1 MGNDGGLAIGQ
12 LRIALAQ
19 INPTLG
25 DLTGNS
31 ELICEYAAKASAA
44 GANVLL
50 FPEMVMTGYP
60 VEDLA
65 LRQTFRSASKA
76 AVLEVADRLE
86 DEGFGEILTVIGY
99 LDGSAE
105 QKPQNAVALV
115 YRGEVVATYVKHHLP
130 NYGVFDEFRNFV
142 AGDRS
147 LVVRFHGVDIGIA
160 ICEDIWV
167 DDGPVAEL
175 KARTPGL
182 VLVPNG
188 SPFERAK
195 EDVRQLL
202 VRKRAKDIGAPL
214 AYVNMTG
221 AQDDLVFDGDSIVA
235 TANGDIVA
243 RAPQFFD
250 GLMVVD
256 LDLRLRT
263 STPDVVI
270 SDVPLLAYEK
280 ITHGIA
286 HPMSDLAQAWQAL
299 VIGLRDYV
307 EKNKFKSVI
316 LGLSG
321 GIDSALVATIAADA
335 IGAERVF
342 GVGLPSRYSSDHS
355 LTDAAQLAK
364 NIGLSYR
371 VIDIEP
377 MVSTFLSQLGLT
389 GMAEENVQARVRGT
403 TLMGLSNQEG
413 HLVLATGNKSE
424 LAVGYSTMYG
434 DAVGG
439 YAPIKDLFKSEVWAL
454 SKWRNE
460 QALKNGQT
468 PPIPV
473 NSISKEPSAEL
484 RPGQKDTD
492 SLPEYLV
499 LDQILHIYID
509 QDLGLTGVLSAGF
522 ELELATKVI
531 RMVDA
536 AEYKRR
542 QYPPGTKIS
551 KRAFGKDRRLPITS
565 AWREHN

>member
-1 MGNDGGLAIGQ
+1 MGNNGDFVIGQ

-31 ELICEYAAKASAA
+31 TLILEYAEKANTA
-44 GANVLL
+44 GAHVLL
-50 FPEMVMTGYP
+50 FPEMIMTGYP

-65 LRQTFRSASKA
+65 LRQTFRVASKA
-76 AVLEVADRLE
+76 AVLDVADRLANQ
-86 DEGFGEILTVIGY
+86 GFGEMLAVIGY

-105 QKPQNAVALV
+105 QKPQNALALV
-115 YRGEVVATYVKHHLP
+115 HRGEVVATYIKHHLP
-130 NYGVFDEFRNFV
+130 NYGVFDEFRNFT

-147 LVVRFHGVDIGIA
+147 LVVRFHGVDIGFA

-188 SPFERAK
+188 SPYELAK
-195 EDVRQLL
+195 EDIRQGL

-256 LDLRLRT
+256 LDLRLGT
-263 STPDVVI
+263 SAPDVII
-270 SDVPLLAYEK
+270 SSDPLPPYEK

-286 HPMSDLAQAWQAL
+286 HPMSSHSQTWQAL

-307 EKNKFKSVI
+307 EKNNFKSLI

-342 GVGLPSRYSSDHS
+342 GVGMPSRYSSDHS
-355 LTDAAQLAK
+355 LTDAAELAM
-364 NIGLSYR
+364 NIGLNYR
-371 VIDIEP
+371 VIEIEP

-389 GMAEENVQARVRGT
+389 GLAEENVQARVRGT

-454 SKWRNE
+454 AKWRND
-460 QALKNGQT
+460 QARKNGFT

-484 RPGQKDTD
+484 RPDQKDSD
-492 SLPEYLV
+492 SLPDYLK
-499 LDQILHIYID
+499 LDQILKIYID
-509 QDLGLTGVLSAGF
+509 EDLGLAGILAAGF
-522 ELELATKVI
+522 DLELATKII

-551 KRAFGKDRRLPITS
+551 SRAFGKDRRLPITS

>member
-1 MGNDGGLAIGQ
+1 MGNNGGLAIGQ
-12 LRIALAQ
+12 LRISLAQ

-31 ELICEYAAKASAA
+31 DLILEYAAKASAA
-44 GANVLL
+44 GAHVLL
-50 FPEMVMTGYP
+50 FPEMVITGYP

-65 LRQTFRSASKA
+65 LRQTFRVASKA
-76 AVLEVADRLE
+76 AVLEVADRLA
-86 DEGFGEILTVIGY
+86 DQGFGEILTVIGY

-115 YRGEVVATYVKHHLP
+115 YRGEVVATYIKHHLP

-188 SPFERAK
+188 SPYERAK

-256 LDLRLRT
+256 LDVRLGT
-263 STPDVVI
+263 STPDVII
-270 SDVPLLAYEK
+270 SADPLAPYEK

-286 HPMSDLAQAWQAL
+286 HPMSGLSQTWQAL

-307 EKNKFKSVI
+307 EKNNFKSVI

-321 GIDSALVATIAADA
+321 GIDSAIVAAIAADA
-335 IGAERVF
+335 IGADRVF

-355 LTDAAQLAK
+355 LTDAAELAK
-364 NIGLSYR
+364 NIGLNYR
-371 VIDIEP
+371 VIEIEP

-389 GMAEENVQARVRGT
+389 GLAEENVQARVRGT

-424 LAVGYSTMYG
+424 LAVGYSTLYG

-454 SKWRNE
+454 AKWRND
-460 QALKNGQT
+460 QATKNGYT

-492 SLPEYLV
+492 SLPDYLK
-499 LDQILHIYID
+499 LDQILNIYID
-509 QDLGLTGVLSAGF
+509 EDLGLAGVLAAGF
-522 ELELATKVI
+522 DLELATKII

-565 AWREHN
+565 SWREHN

>member
-1 MGNDGGLAIGQ
+1 MGNNSALAIGQ

-31 ELICEYAAKASAA
+31 ALILEYAEKAKTA
-44 GANVLL
+44 GAHVLL

-65 LRQTFRSASKA
+65 LRQTFRVASKA
-76 AVLEVADRLE
+76 AVLDVADRLA
-86 DEGFGEILTVIGY
+86 DLGLGEMLAVIGY

-115 YRGEVVATYVKHHLP
+115 HRGEVVATYIKHHLP

-188 SPFERAK
+188 SPYERAK
-195 EDVRQLL
+195 EDIRQAL

-214 AYVNMTG
+214 VYVNMTG

-256 LDLRLRT
+256 LDVRLGT
-263 STPDVVI
+263 SIPDVVI
-270 SDVPLLAYEK
+270 SQDPLPAYEK

-286 HPMSDLAQAWQAL
+286 HPMSGLSQSWQAL

-307 EKNKFKSVI
+307 EKNNFKSII

-321 GIDSALVATIAADA
+321 GIDSAIVATIAVDA
-335 IGAERVF
+335 IGADRVF

-355 LTDAAQLAK
+355 LTDAAELAK
-364 NIGLSYR
+364 NLALNYR
-371 VIDIEP
+371 VIEIEP

-389 GMAEENVQARVRGT
+389 GLAEENIQQCMVT
-403 TLMGLSNQEG
+403 PL
-413 HLVLATGNKSE
+413 
-424 LAVGYSTMYG
+424 G
-434 DAVGG
+434 DMRQ
-439 YAPIKDLFKSEVWAL
+439 
-454 SKWRNE
+454 SKIYLN
-460 QALKNGQT
+460 LK
-468 PPIPV
+468 
-473 NSISKEPSAEL
+473 
-484 RPGQKDTD
+484 
-492 SLPEYLV
+492 
-499 LDQILHIYID
+499 
-509 QDLGLTGVLSAGF
+509 
-522 ELELATKVI
+522 
-531 RMVDA
+531 
-536 AEYKRR
+536 
-542 QYPPGTKIS
+542 
-551 KRAFGKDRRLPITS
+551 FGR
-565 AWREHN
+565 